1 MAKLTQL
8 IPAPEL
14 PPGQIGAI
22 RNSIIYG
29 DRKRGLEG
37 LLDRAARE
45 IKVSKDSLIVRNI
58 RPQSDLDWCS
68 NTDYS
73 TAVTTDIWP
82 CTVKAVANDYKDII
96 TSASTVM
103 ADQRFVAIYGLRDS
117 RFAIATPIAQ
127 TTSLFKFNV
136 GHSDKAIWDITKC
149 YSYRSKVVGISPSA
163 IVIPQNTYFQIS
175 GYLFNN
181 SAVASYIS
189 LIGLVVEPRG
199 QVISP

>member
-8 IPAPEL
+8 IPAQEL
-14 PPGQIGAI
+14 APGQIGAI
-22 RNSIIYG
+22 RNQVA
-29 DRKRGLEG
+29 KA
-37 LLDRAARE
+37 LLGQASYELRLPVDN
-45 IKVSKDSLIVRNI
+45 LIVRNI
-58 RPQSDLDWCS
+58 RPQTDLDWCS

-73 TAVTTDIWP
+73 TAVTIDNWY
-82 CTVKAVANDYKDII
+82 CTVKSAATYKDII
-96 TSASTVM
+96 TAASTTM
-103 ADQRFVAIYGLRDS
+103 ADQRYVAIYGLRDS

-136 GHSDKAIWDITKC
+136 GHSDKSIWDITKC
-149 YSYRSKVVGISPSA
+149 YCYRSKVVGIAASA

-175 GYLFNN
+175 GYLYDS
-181 SAVASYIS
+181 SAVAGYIS

>member
-14 PPGQIGAI
+14 PLGQIGHI
-22 RNSIIYG
+22 RNQV
-29 DRKRGLEG
+29 RKA
-37 LLDRAARE
+37 LLAQASSDLRLP
-45 IKVSKDSLIVRNI
+45 VDNLVVRNI

-68 NTDYS
+68 NSDYS

-82 CTVKAVANDYKDII
+82 CTVKSAATYKDII
-96 TSASTVM
+96 TSASTTM

-127 TTSLFKFNV
+127 TTSLFKFDV
-136 GHSDKAIWDITKC
+136 GHSVKSIWDLTKC
-149 YSYRSKVVGISPSA
+149 YCYRSKVVGISTSA
-163 IVIPQNTYFQIS
+163 IIIPQNTYFQIS
-175 GYLFNN
+175 GYLFDS

-189 LIGLVVEPRG
+189 LIGLVCEPRG